1 MTRKKIINDDTKPDS
16 LTPEPVAEQ
25 THVVTTKYKKQIPVR
40 ELEQPEETDQAET
53 TEPENY
59 FDDADENEIDLRP
72 RFFPTIEPPPNASD
86 SIAQML
92 ADLQIEKRSHSW
104 TMVIERLPNYERDG
118 RNDVGA
124 KRVNCGTRAM
134 SEDFI
139 EEIRREFARPN
150 KVNNF
155 RVTIKRD
162 GKIFAHWPDVICLE
176 PPAPDE
182 LPALDAQFSPPVP
195 APVAPMPST
204 TTGFTD
210 LVKQLKQLRELQTLL
225 TPEPTPNPGGTVT
238 EEAALLRLLS
248 SSDEVIQKVTERISK
263 KLFRDDQPQEGAEWL
278 PLLKAAIDNG
288 PAMITQ
294 LFQGIQQL
302 RYGAPALPEMPM
314 QTQFIPNSPPL
325 PPPVSPQQMPPPV
338 ETGLTPDLVLLG
350 NVIRYMEINAPVE
363 AAATFVDAY
372 TEQHPELNPLI
383 ESFLAMSADD
393 CRAFMKTFFPNA
405 AGILDQPNANDWIA
419 NLQRRLTSEDQN

>member
-1 MTRKKIINDDTKPDS
+1 MTRKKIINGDTEPDS
-16 LTPEPVAEQ
+16 ATHEPIAEQ
-25 THVVTTKYKKQIPVR
+25 THVVTTRYKKQIPVKD
-40 ELEQPEETDQAET
+40 LEQPEEIDQAET
-53 TEPENY
+53 TEPEDY
-59 FDDADENEIDLRP
+59 FDDADGPEIEPRP

-92 ADLQIEKRSHSW
+92 ADLQIEKRAHSW

-182 LPALDAQFSPPVP
+182 LPALEAQFSPPVP

-210 LVKQLKQLRELQTLL
+210 FVKQLKQLKELQSLL
-225 TPEPTPNPGGTVT
+225 SPEPIPNPGGTMT

-248 SSDEVIQKVTERISK
+248 SSDEVISKVTDRISK
-263 KLFRDDQPQEGAEWL
+263 KLFRDDQPSEGAEWM
-278 PLLKAAIDNG
+278 PLVKSFVDNG
-288 PAMITQ
+288 PAIVAQ
-294 LFQGIQQL
+294 IFQGIQQL
-302 RYGAPALPEMPM
+302 RSAPVAMESPGQAPM
-314 QTQFIPNSPPL
+314 IANPAPL
-325 PPPVSPQQMPPPV
+325 PPPVSPQQPTPPV
-338 ETGLTPDLVLLG
+338 ESGPAPELVLLG
-350 NVIRYMEINAPVE
+350 NVIRYLEINAPVE

-372 TEQHPELNPLI
+372 TEQNPALNPLV
-383 ESFLAMSADD
+383 ESFLAMSPDD

-405 AGILDQPNANDWIA
+405 APILDRETASEWISR
-419 NLQRRLTSEDQN
+419 LQKILSVEEVDK

>member
-59 FDDADENEIDLRP
+59 FDDADENEIDSRP
-72 RFFPTIEPPPNASD
+72 RFFSTIEPPPNASD

-210 LVKQLKQLRELQTLL
+210 LVKQLKQLKELQSLL
-225 TPEPTPNPGGTVT
+225 SPEPTPNPGGTMT

-248 SSDEVIQKVTERISK
+248 SSDEVISKVTDRISK
-263 KLFRDDQPQEGAEWL
+263 KLFRDDQPSEGAEWM
-278 PLLKAAIDNG
+278 PLVKSFVDNG
-288 PAMITQ
+288 PAIVAQ
-294 LFQGIQQL
+294 IFQGIQQL
-302 RYGAPALPEMPM
+302 RSAPVAMESPGQAPM
-314 QTQFIPNSPPL
+314 IANPAPL
-325 PPPVSPQQMPPPV
+325 PPPVSPQQPTPPV
-338 ETGLTPDLVLLG
+338 ESGPAPELVLLG
-350 NVIRYMEINAPVE
+350 NVIRYLEINAPVE

-372 TEQHPELNPLI
+372 TEQNPALNPLV
-383 ESFLAMSADD
+383 ESFLAMSPDD

-405 AGILDQPNANDWIA
+405 APILDRETASEWISR
-419 NLQRRLTSEDQN
+419 LQKILSVEEVDK